1 MGAELDVSSLFNVKS
16 VLAKPIATVGI
27 ALLLFGFYALLF
39 GQLLHFLWTRP
50 NVINRRL
57 HIIWI
62 TCLFVMATTTSFVS
76 LASSIEDAVVYFR
89 ALQTQDLDPFF
100 TYLGPSQAKAGIT
113 GAINIGYVVTNCIAD
128 SVLIYR
134 LYAICGSRRRA
145 VAFPIVA
152 SVVTNAFG
160 LATAIMKVLSIK
172 INTLEFVM
180 KTVNYYLG
188 YYAANAAVN
197 GMLTLMIAGRIWWA
211 ARDARRGTSSHSSI
225 SKEFKTVIAM
235 VLESGI
241 VYPTV
246 LIINV
251 ALIGNGSQLD
261 IIVDLGP
268 AVTLVAGIAPT
279 FVILWPYITG
289 YVQEGQLENKSVS
302 FHLESTQ
309 VKETNED
316 KS

>member
-16 VLAKPIATVGI
+16 VLAKPIATVGPFCCLVGDELSSSSVTDEVLYNRI
-27 ALLLFGFYALLF
+27 LCSTLWAAVALPLDPPKRDQQEVAHHMDY
-39 GQLLHFLWTRP
+39 
-50 NVINRRL
+50 
-57 HIIWI
+57 
-62 TCLFVMATTTSFVS
+62 VS
-76 LASSIEDAVVYFR
+76 VCDGDYYIVY
-89 ALQTQDLDPFF
+89 PFF